1 LESPLHCFNPKV
13 LLKTIGEDT
22 DMRNRYLMIL
32 PGLALILTAGCTG
45 PSVTN
50 SDNSG
55 TGDQALSILK
65 RDIDAKKDETL
76 AAGTVIRTSLQH
88 ALTTDSNAPGDP
100 FTAKVVDD
108 VKVNNTIVIPIGSTV
123 KGVVAES
130 KRSGRVQGRAYMSLK
145 FTEVVL
151 PNGQSYPVQ
160 ASGASRTAPG
170 TKKKDAMIIG
180 GGAGIG
186 TAIGAIA
193 GGGKG
198 AAIGAATGGAAGT
211 GAVLA
216 TRGKETGFASGSA
229 LNVKLTQP
237 MRVNLS

>member
-1 LESPLHCFNPKV
+1 
-13 LLKTIGEDT
+13 
-22 DMRNRYLMIL
+22 MRNKYFAVL
-32 PGLALILTAGCTG
+32 PGFVLMMSVGCSG

-50 SDNSG
+50 SDTSG
-55 TGDQALSILK
+55 LAEQSISSVK
-65 RDIDAKKDETL
+65 RDIEAKKEETL
-76 AAGTVIRTSLQH
+76 AAGTVIRASLQH
-88 ALTTDSNAPGDP
+88 SLTTDSNAPGDP
-100 FTAKVVDD
+100 FTMKVVDD
-108 VKVNNTIVIPIGSTV
+108 VKVNNQVVIPLGSTV

-130 KRSGRVQGRAYMSLK
+130 KRSGRVQGRAYMALK

-151 PNGQSYPVQ
+151 PNGQSYPIQ
-160 ASGASRTAPG
+160 ASGASRMAPT

-216 TRGKETGFASGSA
+216 TRGKETGFASGTT

-237 MRVNLS
+237 LKVNLS

>member
-1 LESPLHCFNPKV
+1 MRKSYLAV
-13 LLKTIGEDT
+13 LT
-22 DMRNRYLMIL
+22 
-32 PGLALILTAGCTG
+32 GLAFLLTVGCSG

-50 SDNSG
+50 SDTTG
-55 TGDQALSILK
+55 TTDHSLSSVKKDLE
-65 RDIDAKKDETL
+65 AKKQETL
-76 AAGTVIRTSLQH
+76 AAGTVIRASLQH

-108 VKVNNTIVIPIGSTV
+108 VKMNDTVVLPMGSIV
-123 KGVVAES
+123 KGIVAES
-130 KRSGRVQGRAYMSLK
+130 RRSGRVKGRAYMALR

-151 PNGQSYPVQ
+151 PNGASYPIR
-160 ASGASRTAPG
+160 ASGTSRLAPT

-216 TRGKETGFASGSA
+216 TRGKETGFSSGTTLS
-229 LNVKLTQP
+229 VKLTQP
-237 MRVNLS
+237 LKVNLS

>member
-1 LESPLHCFNPKV
+1 
-13 LLKTIGEDT
+13 
-22 DMRNRYLMIL
+22 MRNRHLMIL

-45 PSVTN
+45 PSVTS
-50 SDNSG
+50 SDTSG
-55 TGDQALSILK
+55 AADPGMSVVKQ
-65 RDIDAKKDETL
+65 DIDAKKDETL

-108 VKVNNTIVIPIGSTV
+108 VKVNNTVVIPLGSTV

-130 KRSGRVQGRAYMSLK
+130 RRSGRVKGRAYMSLK

-151 PNGQSYPVQ
+151 PNGQSYPIQ
-160 ASGASRTAPG
+160 AAGTSRTAPG

-198 AAIGAATGGAAGT
+198 AGIGAATGAGAGT
-211 GAVLA
+211 GVVLA
-216 TRGKETGFASGSA
+216 TRGDAAEIASETVLQFS
-229 LNVKLTQP
+229 LTSPVTVQ
-237 MRVNLS
+237 

>member
-1 LESPLHCFNPKV
+1 
-13 LLKTIGEDT
+13 
-22 DMRNRYLMIL
+22 MRNSHWIIL
-32 PGLALILTAGCTG
+32 PGLALILTTGCSG
-45 PSVTN
+45 PSVTS
-50 SDNSG
+50 SDT
-55 TGDQALSILK
+55 TGATDQALSVVK
-65 RDIDAKKDETL
+65 RDLDAKKEETL

-108 VKVNNTIVIPIGSTV
+108 VKVNNTVVIPIGSTV

-130 KRSGRVQGRAYMSLK
+130 RRSGRVKGLAYMSLK
-145 FTEVVL
+145 FNEVVL
-151 PNGQSYPVQ
+151 PNGQSYPIQ
-160 ASGASRTAPG
+160 ASGTSRTAQS

-216 TRGKETGFASGSA
+216 TRGKETGFASGSS

-237 MRVNLS
+237 LKLNLS

>member
-1 LESPLHCFNPKV
+1 MRPNY
-13 LLKTIGEDT
+13 LL
-22 DMRNRYLMIL
+22 IL
-32 PGLALILTAGCTG
+32 PGLALILTTGCSG

-50 SDNSG
+50 SDTSG
-55 TGDQALSILK
+55 TADQALSVVK
-65 RDIDAKKDETL
+65 KDIDAKGDETL
-76 AAGTVIRTSLQH
+76 AAGTVIHASLQH

-108 VKVNNTIVIPIGSTV
+108 VKVNNTVVIPIGSTV
-123 KGVVAES
+123 KGVIAES
-130 KRSGRVQGRAYMSLK
+130 KRSGRVKGRAYMALK
-145 FTEVVL
+145 FTDIVL
-151 PNGQSYPVQ
+151 PNGQSYPIQ
-160 ASGASRTAPG
+160 ASGTSRTAPG

-216 TRGKETGFASGSA
+216 TRGKETGFASGST

-237 MRVNLS
+237 MKVKLS

>member
-1 LESPLHCFNPKV
+1 MR
-13 LLKTIGEDT
+13 IGHLT
-22 DMRNRYLMIL
+22 VL
-32 PGLALILTAGCTG
+32 PGWALLFTVGCSG
-45 PSVTN
+45 PSVTS
-50 SDNSG
+50 SDT
-55 TGDQALSILK
+55 TGASDQAFSFVKSTLEQ
-65 RDIDAKKDETL
+65 KKEETL
-76 AAGTVIRTSLQH
+76 AAGTVIRASLQH

-108 VKVNNTIVIPIGSTV
+108 VRVGNSVVIPLGSTV
-123 KGVVAES
+123 KGIVAES
-130 KRSGRVQGRAYMSLK
+130 RRSGRVKGRAYMALR

-151 PNGQSYPVQ
+151 PNGQTYAVQ
-160 ASGASRTAPG
+160 ASGTSRTAPA

-216 TRGKETGFASGSA
+216 TRGKETGFSSGFA

-237 MRVNLS
+237 LKVNLS

>member
-1 LESPLHCFNPKV
+1 
-13 LLKTIGEDT
+13 
-22 DMRNRYLMIL
+22 MRKGHLIIL
-32 PGLALILTAGCTG
+32 PGLALVLTVGCSG

-50 SDNSG
+50 SDT
-55 TGDQALSILK
+55 TGASDQAFSILK
-65 RDIDAKKDETL
+65 KDISTKKDETL

-108 VKVNNTIVIPIGSTV
+108 VKVNNTVVIPIGSTV

-130 KRSGRVQGRAYMSLK
+130 RRSGRVKGRAYMSLR

-151 PNGQSYPVQ
+151 PNGQSYAIQ
-160 ASGASRTAPG
+160 ASGPSRIAPG

-198 AAIGAATGGAAGT
+198 AAIGAATGGGAGT

-216 TRGKETGFASGSA
+216 TRGKETGFASGST

-237 MRVNLS
+237 VKVNLS

>member
-1 LESPLHCFNPKV
+1 
-13 LLKTIGEDT
+13 
-22 DMRNRYLMIL
+22 MRKSYFFVL
-32 PGLALILTAGCTG
+32 PGLALVLTAGCSG

-50 SDNSG
+50 SDTSG
-55 TGDQALSILK
+55 STDQAFSIVK
-65 RDIDAKKDETL
+65 KDIDAKSEETL
-76 AAGTVIRTSLQH
+76 VAGTVIRASLQH
-88 ALTTDSNAPGDP
+88 GLSTDSNAPGDP

-108 VKVNNTIVIPIGSTV
+108 VKVNNTVVIPIGSTV
-123 KGVVAES
+123 KGIVAES
-130 KRSGRVQGRAYMSLK
+130 RRSGRVKGRAFMSLK
-145 FTEVVL
+145 FTDVVM
-151 PNGQSYPVQ
+151 PNGQSYPIQ

-198 AAIGAATGGAAGT
+198 AAIGAAAGGGAGT

-216 TRGKETGFASGSA
+216 TRGKETGFASGSS
-229 LNVKLTQP
+229 LSVKLTQP
-237 MRVNLS
+237 VKVNLS

>member
-1 LESPLHCFNPKV
+1 
-13 LLKTIGEDT
+13 
-22 DMRNRYLMIL
+22 MRNGHLMIL
-32 PGLALILTAGCTG
+32 PGLALILTTGCSG

-50 SDNSG
+50 SD
-55 TGDQALSILK
+55 TTAATDQTLSVVKKDL
-65 RDIDAKKDETL
+65 DAKKEETL
-76 AAGTVIRTSLQH
+76 EAGTVIRASLQH
-88 ALTTDSNAPGDP
+88 ALTTDSNGPGDP

-108 VKVNNTIVIPIGSTV
+108 VKVNNTVVIPLGSTV

-130 KRSGRVQGRAYMSLK
+130 RRSGRVQGRAYMSLK

-151 PNGQSYPVQ
+151 PNGRSYSIQ
-160 ASGASRTAPG
+160 ASGTSHTAPG

-237 MRVNLS
+237 VKVNLT

>member
-1 LESPLHCFNPKV
+1 MQKS
-13 LLKTIGEDT
+13 
-22 DMRNRYLMIL
+22 YLPIL
-32 PGLALILTAGCTG
+32 PGFILVMSIGCSG

-50 SDNSG
+50 SDG
-55 TGDQALSILK
+55 TGVSEQSLSSVK
-65 RDIDAKKDETL
+65 NDIEANKEETL
-76 AAGTVIRTSLQH
+76 SAGTVIRASLQH

-100 FTAKVVDD
+100 FSMKVVDD
-108 VKVNNTIVIPIGSTV
+108 VKVNDRVVIPIGSTV
-123 KGVVAES
+123 KGIVAES
-130 KRSGRVQGRAYMSLK
+130 KRSGRVQGRAYMALK

-151 PNGQSYPVQ
+151 PNGKSYPIQ
-160 ASGASRTAPG
+160 ASGASRVAPS

-216 TRGKETGFASGSA
+216 TRGKETGFSSGSA
-229 LNVKLTQP
+229 LNIKLTQP
-237 MRVNLS
+237 LKISLS

>member
-1 LESPLHCFNPKV
+1 
-13 LLKTIGEDT
+13 
-22 DMRNRYLMIL
+22 MRNSHLLIL
-32 PGLALILTAGCTG
+32 PGLALVLTAGCSG
-45 PSVTN
+45 PSVTS
-50 SDNSG
+50 SDTSG
-55 TGDQALSILK
+55 TTDQALSVVK
-65 RDIDAKKDETL
+65 KDIDAKKDETL
-76 AAGTVIRTSLQH
+76 VAGTVIRTSLQH
-88 ALTTDSNAPGDP
+88 ALATDSNAPGDP

-108 VKVNNTIVIPIGSTV
+108 VKVNNTVVIPLGSTV
-123 KGVVAES
+123 KGIVAES
-130 KRSGRVQGRAYMSLK
+130 KRSGRVKGRAYMSLK

-151 PNGQSYPVQ
+151 PNGQSFPIQ
-160 ASGASRTAPG
+160 ASSTSRTAPG

-198 AAIGAATGGAAGT
+198 AAIGAAAGGGAGT

-216 TRGKETGFASGSA
+216 TRGKETGFSSGST

-237 MRVNLS
+237 VKVNLS

>member
-1 LESPLHCFNPKV
+1 
-13 LLKTIGEDT
+13 
-22 DMRNRYLMIL
+22 MRNGHLMIL
-32 PGLALILTAGCTG
+32 PGLALILTAGCSG

-50 SDNSG
+50 SDT
-55 TGDQALSILK
+55 TGAADQALSVVQK
-65 RDIDAKKDETL
+65 DIDAKKEETL
-76 AAGTVIRTSLQH
+76 AAGTVIRASLQH
-88 ALTTDSNAPGDP
+88 ALTSDSNAPGDP

-108 VKVNNTIVIPIGSTV
+108 VKVNNTVVIPLGSTV

-130 KRSGRVQGRAYMSLK
+130 KRSGRVQGRAYMALR

-151 PNGQSYPVQ
+151 PNGQAYPIQ

-216 TRGKETGFASGSA
+216 TRGKETGFASGST
-229 LNVKLTQP
+229 LNVKLSQP
-237 MRVNLS
+237 VKVNLS

>member
-1 LESPLHCFNPKV
+1 
-13 LLKTIGEDT
+13 
-22 DMRNRYLMIL
+22 MRKNC
-32 PGLALILTAGCTG
+32 LALLLGFALLLMVGCSG
-45 PSVTN
+45 PSVTS
-50 SDNSG
+50 SDT
-55 TGDQALSILK
+55 TGATDQALNSVQKDLA
-65 RDIDAKKDETL
+65 AKKEETL
-76 AAGTVIRTSLQH
+76 AAGTVIRASLQH

-108 VKVNNTIVIPIGSTV
+108 VKTKDSVVIPMGSTI

-130 KRSGRVQGRAYMSLK
+130 RRSGRVKGRAYMALK

-151 PNGQSYPVQ
+151 PNGQSYPIQ
-160 ASGASRTAPG
+160 ASGTSRLAPA

-216 TRGKETGFASGSA
+216 TRGKETGFSSGTP

-237 MRVNLS
+237 LKVNLS

>member
-1 LESPLHCFNPKV
+1 
-13 LLKTIGEDT
+13 
-22 DMRNRYLMIL
+22 MRNGHLMIF

-45 PSVTN
+45 PSVTS
-50 SDNSG
+50 SDT
-55 TGDQALSILK
+55 TGAADQALSVVK
-65 RDIDAKKDETL
+65 KDIDAKTEETL
-76 AAGTVIRTSLQH
+76 AAGTVIRASLQH

-108 VKVNNTIVIPIGSTV
+108 VKVNNTVVIPLGSTV

-151 PNGQSYPVQ
+151 PNGQSYPIQ
-160 ASGASRTAPG
+160 ASGTSRTAPG

-193 GGGKG
+193 CDTPRSLPKKPLRLIQSPKS
-198 AAIGAATGGAAGT
+198 AACRRSQPGCAG
-211 GAVLA
+211 
-216 TRGKETGFASGSA
+216 RFC
-229 LNVKLTQP
+229 
-237 MRVNLS
+237 R

>member
-1 LESPLHCFNPKV
+1 
-13 LLKTIGEDT
+13 
-22 DMRNRYLMIL
+22 MRNGHLLIL
-32 PGLALILTAGCTG
+32 PGLALVLTAGCSG
-45 PSVTN
+45 PSVTS
-50 SDNSG
+50 SDTSG
-55 TGDQALSILK
+55 TTDQALSVVK
-65 RDIDAKKDETL
+65 KDIDAKKDETL
-76 AAGTVIRTSLQH
+76 VAGTVIRTSLQH

-108 VKVNNTIVIPIGSTV
+108 VKVNNTVVIPLGSTV

-151 PNGQSYPVQ
+151 PNGQSYPIQ
-160 ASGASRTAPG
+160 ASGTSRTAPG

-198 AAIGAATGGAAGT
+198 AAIGAATGGGAGT
-211 GAVLA
+211 GVVLA
-216 TRGKETGFASGSA
+216 TRGKETGFASGST

-237 MRVNLS
+237 VKVNLS

>member
-1 LESPLHCFNPKV
+1 
-13 LLKTIGEDT
+13 
-22 DMRNRYLMIL
+22 MRKSYFLVL
-32 PGLALILTAGCTG
+32 PGLALVLTAGCSG

-50 SDNSG
+50 SDT
-55 TGDQALSILK
+55 TGSTDQAFNIVK
-65 RDIDAKKDETL
+65 KDIEAKKEETL
-76 AAGTVIRTSLQH
+76 VAGTVIRASLQH
-88 ALTTDSNAPGDP
+88 ALSTDSNAPGDP

-108 VKVNNTIVIPIGSTV
+108 VKVNNTVVIPLGSTV

-130 KRSGRVQGRAYMSLK
+130 RRSGRVKGRAFISLK
-145 FTEVVL
+145 FTDVVM
-151 PNGQSYPVQ
+151 PNGQSYPIQ
-160 ASGASRTAPG
+160 ASGTSRTAPG

-198 AAIGAATGGAAGT
+198 AAIGAATGGSSGT

-216 TRGKETGFASGSA
+216 TRGKETGFASGST

-237 MRVNLS
+237 VKVNLS